1 MHAQSN
7 PLPMNHAGVVVRLN
21 GELRFLPAHAVRRF
35 VTPPSISDVSG
46 TGLTMALVQGHVLA
60 IIAAGPRGSALT
72 VCEVAGEQV
81 GLLGPEPQEVGFFE
95 AQGSGVV
102 YRGEAVALLDVAE
115 LVRAS
120 ARSAVEQAEI
130 ET

>member
-1 MHAQSN
+1 MQTRST

-21 GELRFLPAHAVRRF
+21 GELRFLPAQVVRRF

-72 VCEVAGEQV
+72 VCEVGGEQV
-81 GLLGPEPQEVGFFE
+81 GLLGLQPQEVGFFE
-95 AQGSGVV
+95 AQGSGIV
-102 YRGEAVALLDVAE
+102 YRGEPAALLDVAE
-115 LVRAS
+115 LVRA
-120 ARSAVEQAEI
+120 AAGGAGEHEEAEA
-130 ET
+130 